1 VKNLSGSCIGS
12 EARQAKK
19 WKKIVKEKE
28 LQESG
33 TPFSAT
39 LLWKETW
46 HGPCCPSKSRAS
58 LALGHS
64 AKRSA
69 LARE

>member
-1 VKNLSGSCIGS
+1 MSSS
-12 EARQAKK
+12 
-19 WKKIVKEKE
+19 KE

-39 LLWKETW
+39 LLSKETW
-46 HGPCCPSKSRAS
+46 HGPCFPSKSRAN
-58 LALGHS
+58 LALTHS
-64 AKRSA
+64 AKRSI

>member
-1 VKNLSGSCIGS
+1 MSSS
-12 EARQAKK
+12 
-19 WKKIVKEKE
+19 KE

-39 LLWKETW
+39 LLSKETW
-46 HGPCCPSKSRAS
+46 HGPCFPSKSRAN
-58 LALGHS
+58 LALTYS
-64 AKRSA
+64 AKRSI

>member
-1 VKNLSGSCIGS
+1 MSSL
-12 EARQAKK
+12 
-19 WKKIVKEKE
+19 KE

-39 LLWKETW
+39 LSLKETW
-46 HGPCCPSKSRAS
+46 HGPCFPSKSRAN

-69 LARE
+69 LAREWTMMA

>member
-1 VKNLSGSCIGS
+1 MSSP
-12 EARQAKK
+12 
-19 WKKIVKEKE
+19 KE

-33 TPFSAT
+33 TPVSAT
-39 LLWKETW
+39 LSLKETW
-46 HGPCCPSKSRAS
+46 HGPCFPSKSRAN

-69 LARE
+69 LAREWTIMAWVLLTSCGRNESP